1 HIEEGVRVFTRAF
14 GVRPLGCWPS
24 EGAISRGTL
33 ELLDRAGFKWAA
45 SSTNVLRG
53 SLSLSNPQATSD
65 PLAYNRPYQL
75 PGTALWTFFRDDSL
89 SDLIGFTYATWH
101 GDDAA
106 NHLVHEVAQLATR
119 YANSPDHAVV
129 IALDGENAWEHY
141 PFNGYYFLR
150 ALYAGLASHP
160 SLELTTLSECL
171 GRGINPLPLSQVM

>member
-1 HIEEGVRVFTRAF
+1 
-14 GVRPLGCWPS
+14 
-24 EGAISRGTL
+24 
-33 ELLDRAGFKWAA
+33 

-53 SLSLSNPQATSD
+53 SLALTNTQTASD

-75 PGTALWTFFRDDSL
+75 PGTSMNTFFRDDAL

-106 NHLVHEVAQLATR
+106 NHLVNEVAQLARR
-119 YANSPDHAVV
+119 YAQSPEGSADHAVV

-160 SLELTTLSECL
+160 LLELTTLSDCL
-171 GRGINPLPLSQVM
+171 TRGIKPA